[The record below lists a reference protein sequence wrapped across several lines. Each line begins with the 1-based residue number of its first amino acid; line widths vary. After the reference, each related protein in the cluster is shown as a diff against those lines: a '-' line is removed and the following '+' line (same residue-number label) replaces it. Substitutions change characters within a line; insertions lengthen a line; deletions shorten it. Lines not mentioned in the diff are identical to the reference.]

1 MVRRRDEA
9 LKDQK
14 LSKEEDSEEDSMEG
28 KGLESEKSILDE
40 GSLDDDDMTPLEK
53 NLTLEA
59 ELVKAKAKAEDHY
72 GQLQRLQA
80 DFDNYRK
87 RTQKE
92 KTELIK
98 YASERLV
105 GDLLPVLDNFDRAV
119 SAAKINPDFT
129 SFSQGVEMILRQM
142 QTALSKE
149 GLRAMEAVGQP
160 FDPNLHEAVLRVAS
174 EEHPENT
181 VVEELQKGYYLK
193 EKVLRPCMVKVSN

>member
-1 MVRRRDEA
+1 MVGKRDEA
-9 LKDQK
+9 LKDPTICEN
-14 LSKEEDSEEDSMEG
+14 EESMEG

-40 GSLDDDDMTPLEK
+40 GSLDDEDMNPLEK

-59 ELVKAKAKAEDHY
+59 QLVKAEARAEDHY

-92 KTELIK
+92 KVELIK

-105 GDLLPVLDNFDRAV
+105 GELLPVLDNFDRAV
-119 SAAKINPDFT
+119 SAGKINPDFT

-149 GLRAMEAVGQP
+149 GLKAMDVVGQP

-193 EKVLRPCMVKVSN
+193 DKVLRPCMVKVSN

>member
-9 LKDQK
+9 LKDQT
-14 LSKEEDSEEDSMEG
+14 LSKDEDSAEG

-40 GSLDDDDMTPLEK
+40 RCLDDEDMTPLEK
-53 NLTLEA
+53 NLTSEA
-59 ELVKAKAKAEDHY
+59 ELVKTNARAEDYY
-72 GQLQRLQA
+72 GQIQRLQA

-92 KTELIK
+92 KIELIK

-105 GDLLPVLDNFDRAV
+105 VELLPVLDNFDRAV
-119 SAAKINPDFT
+119 SAAKVNPDFT

-149 GLRAMEAVGQP
+149 GLKEMETIGQP

>member
-9 LKDQK
+9 LKDQE
-14 LSKEEDSEEDSMEG
+14 LSKDEDNMTDN
-28 KGLESEKSILDE
+28 GLDSEKSILDE
-40 GSLDDDDMTPLEK
+40 GCLDDEDMNPLEK
-53 NLTLEA
+53 DLTLGA
-59 ELVKAKAKAEDHY
+59 ELVKARAKAEDYY

-105 GDLLPVLDNFDRAV
+105 VELLPVLDNFDRAV

-129 SFSQGVEMILRQM
+129 SFSQGVEMILRQL

-149 GLRAMEAVGQP
+149 GLKAMDAVGQP
-160 FDPNLHEAVLRVAS
+160 FDPNLHDAVLRVAS

>member
-1 MVRRRDEA
+1 MARRRDEA

-14 LSKEEDSEEDSMEG
+14 LSKDEDSMEG
-28 KGLESEKSILDE
+28 KGLESEKSILDDE
-40 GSLDDDDMTPLEK
+40 DMTPLEK

-59 ELVKAKAKAEDHY
+59 ELVKAKVKAEDYY

-92 KTELIK
+92 KIELIK

-105 GDLLPVLDNFDRAV
+105 VELLPVLDNFDRAV
-119 SAAKINPDFT
+119 SVAKVNPDFT
-129 SFSQGVEMILRQM
+129 SFSQGVEMILRQL

-149 GLRAMEAVGQP
+149 GLKAMEAVGQP

>member
-14 LSKEEDSEEDSMEG
+14 LSKDGDSMEG

-40 GSLDDDDMTPLEK
+40 GSLDDEDMTPLEK

-92 KTELIK
+92 KAELIK

-105 GDLLPVLDNFDRAV
+105 GELLPVLDNFDRAV
-119 SAAKINPDFT
+119 SAAKVNPDFT
-129 SFSQGVEMILRQM
+129 SFSQGVKMILRQM

-149 GLRAMEAVGQP
+149 GLKAMDAVGQP

-181 VVEELQKGYYLK
+181 VVEEVQKGYYLK

>member
-1 MVRRRDEA
+1 MALRRDEA

-14 LSKEEDSEEDSMEG
+14 LSKDEDSMEG
-28 KGLESEKSILDE
+28 KELESEKSILDE
-40 GSLDDDDMTPLEK
+40 GSLDDEDMTSPE
-53 NLTLEA
+53 NPTLEA

-72 GQLQRLQA
+72 VQLQRLQA

-105 GDLLPVLDNFDRAV
+105 GELLPVLDNFDRAV
-119 SAAKINPDFT
+119 SAAKVNPDFA

-149 GLRAMEAVGQP
+149 GLKAMDAVGQP
-160 FDPNLHEAVLRVAS
+160 FDPNLHEAVLREAS
-174 EEHPENT
+174 DEHPENT
-181 VVEELQKGYYLK
+181 VVEVLQKGYYLK
-193 EKVLRPCMVKVSN
+193 EKVLRPSMVKVSN